1 MFSRTIISP
10 VLENSRNGE
19 KIMFR
24 NNAWILQYCK
34 FAVVG
39 ITSLIVDYVFMVFL
53 TENTAFGLDY
63 FQACAFS
70 YTLSVFVNY
79 YLSMKFVFEGRENM
93 GKVREASIFFVLSLI
108 GLFLNQMIMWIAVE
122 LFDIYDVVAKLL
134 STLLVTNYNFIS
146 RKKFFE

>member
-1 MFSRTIISP
+1 
-10 VLENSRNGE
+10 
-19 KIMFR
+19 MFR
-24 NNAWILQYCK
+24 NHTLVLQYAK

-39 ITSLIVDYVFMVFL
+39 ITSLMVDYIFMVFL
-53 TENTAFGLDY
+53 TENAAFGLDY

-79 YLSMKFVFEGRENM
+79 YLSMKYVFHSRDDM
-93 GKVREASIFFVLSLI
+93 GKVKEASIFFVLSLV
-108 GLFLNQMIMWIAVE
+108 GLFLNQMMMWVAVE
-122 LFDIYDVVAKLL
+122 LFGIYYMAAKLL

>member
-1 MFSRTIISP
+1 
-10 VLENSRNGE
+10 
-19 KIMFR
+19 MFR
-24 NNAWILQYCK
+24 SNGLVLQYAK
-34 FAVVG
+34 FAAVG

-79 YLSMKFVFEGRENM
+79 VLSMRYVFQGREDM
-93 GKVREASIFFVLSLI
+93 GKVKEASIFFILSLV

-122 LFDIYDVVAKLL
+122 IFQIYYIAAKLL

>member
-1 MFSRTIISP
+1 
-10 VLENSRNGE
+10 
-19 KIMFR
+19 MFR
-24 NNAWILQYCK
+24 NNTWILQYCK

-53 TENTAFGLDY
+53 TENSALGLDY
-63 FQACAFS
+63 FQASAFS

-79 YLSMKFVFEGRENM
+79 YLSMRFVFHGKEEMGRV
-93 GKVREASIFFVLSLI
+93 KEASIFFILSLV
-108 GLFLNQMIMWIAVE
+108 GLLLNQAMMWIAVE
-122 LFDIYDVVAKLL
+122 VFQIYYVVAKLL

>member
-1 MFSRTIISP
+1 MFNNRTLI
-10 VLENSRNGE
+10 
-19 KIMFR
+19 F
-24 NNAWILQYCK
+24 QYVK
-34 FAVVG
+34 FAAVG

-53 TENTAFGLDY
+53 TENTVFGLDY

-79 YLSMKFVFEGRENM
+79 FLSMRYVFQGREDM
-93 GKVREASIFFVLSLI
+93 GKVKEASIFFVLSLV
-108 GLFLNQMIMWIAVE
+108 GLLLNQMIMWIAVE
-122 LFDIYDVVAKLL
+122 VFQIYYVVAKLL